1 MKINELAHKLHI
13 TPRAIRLY
21 EAKGLLS
28 PARGEENGYRY
39 YSDHDAWRLQ
49 TIASLREMGLSL
61 EQIKVLMEK
70 LDQGDSA
77 SVHHYLELQ
86 RMALYEKW
94 TKWKHVIGTLDE
106 LIERLETK
114 QTLLLD
120 DLFQLSGELQHT
132 HESVS
137 TWKDT
142 WDFDRIAPGFDG
154 SPAILSSGSLLTQS
168 EYEMVLDFIVQWVAP
183 KQGEDG
189 LDIGTGTGNL
199 AGKLQL
205 SGASMS
211 AVDQSKEMLSR
222 CREKFPAIATKLG
235 NALAL
240 PYVDKQFSFLV
251 SAFALHHLEA
261 SKQQELALEE
271 MDRVLK
277 PSGRICIAGLM
288 YEGGADGV
296 TYTHDE
302 LNGKHPIDRAKLLG
316 WFYEHDYITVQ
327 HAVNEWIHVVY
338 AVRKH

>member
-1 MKINELAHKLHI
+1 MKINELAQKLHI

-21 EAKGLLS
+21 ESKGLLS
-28 PARGEENGYRY
+28 PTRGEENGYRY

-61 EQIKVLMEK
+61 EQIKALMEK

-94 TKWKHVIGTLDE
+94 TRWKHVIGTLDE

-114 QTLLLD
+114 QTLVLD
-120 DLFQLSGELQHT
+120 DLFQLSGDLQHI

-142 WDFDRIAPGFDG
+142 WEFDRIAPSFDG
-154 SPAILSSGSLLTQS
+154 SPALLSSGSSLSQS
-168 EYEMVLDFIVQWVAP
+168 EYETVLDFIVQWVAP
-183 KQGEDG
+183 KQGEEG

-199 AGKLQL
+199 AGRLL
-205 SGASMS
+205 HGRASMS
-211 AVDQSKEMLSR
+211 AIDQSKEMLAR
-222 CREKFPAIATKLG
+222 CREKYPSIATKLG

-240 PYVDKQFSFLV
+240 PFLDKQFSFLV
-251 SAFALHHLEA
+251 SAFALHHLDA
-261 SKQQELALEE
+261 KQQELALAE
-271 MDRVLK
+271 MNRVLR
-277 PSGRICIAGLM
+277 PNGRICIAGLM
-288 YEGGADGV
+288 YDGLGGGAFEKEGSS
-296 TYTHDE
+296 
-302 LNGKHPIDRAKLLG
+302 GKHPIDRAKLLR
-316 WFYEHDYITVQ
+316 WFYEHEYITVQ

-338 AVRKH
+338 AVRKY